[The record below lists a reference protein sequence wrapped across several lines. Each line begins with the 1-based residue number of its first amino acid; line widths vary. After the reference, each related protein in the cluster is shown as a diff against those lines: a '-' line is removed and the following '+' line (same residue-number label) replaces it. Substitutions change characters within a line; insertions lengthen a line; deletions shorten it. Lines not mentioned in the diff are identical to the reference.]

1 MFEKLQELPLLIGLS
16 INELMAIL
24 ENVKFE
30 FNKYPEG
37 TTVVNQ
43 GDRCDKI
50 VYVLKGEL
58 CVDRRGDDMLF
69 TEYINDSP
77 FLLEPENLWGMK
89 QKYTHT
95 YSFHTEGNTC
105 SIDKK
110 QLNYLISNY
119 EIVKTNLLSMV
130 CNKLQTANQALL
142 LPISSD
148 LEERVIRYF
157 RNNMLTKTGR
167 KSIRIKMN
175 ALADAVD
182 GTRLNISRILN
193 EWQEKKLATLSRGM
207 IEIPDR
213 CIFNMNPF
221 FSTYDTPHETVPFD
235 KITINDFEPAIMKGI
250 EEEDEVID
258 AIVNNPDT
266 PTFENTIEALENSGE
281 LLSKVTEVFFNLL
294 SAETTDEMDELAQK
308 LSPILS
314 EHGNNITLNEKLF
327 ERVKAVY
334 ENVDKNSLTKE
345 QQRLLQDSYDS
356 FVRNGANLNEEDKQK
371 YRQLT
376 SELGVLSLQFSQNK
390 LKDLNAFT
398 LHITDEAELEGL
410 PESAID
416 AAKEE
421 AKSRNLEGW
430 VFTLQAPSYGPFLT
444 YSAKRELRKQMYMAY
459 NTICTHDNENN
470 NLDIVKQI
478 VNHHRE
484 IAQLLGYKTYADYT
498 LVKRMAQNS
507 ETVYNLL
514 NQLLEAYK
522 PTAKKEV
529 EEVRKMAKE
538 MTGDEQFELQPWD
551 FGYYSNKLKE
561 RDYNINSEMLRPYF
575 ELSKVKKGVFGLAT
589 KLYGIRFKLNKD
601 IPVYH
606 PDVEAYEVFDKDGK
620 YLAVLYCD
628 FHPRK
633 SKKSGAWMTS
643 YKEQWIDKNGVNS
656 RPHVSV
662 TMNLTKP
669 TAEKPSLLTLG
680 EVETFL
686 HEFGHSLHGIFA
698 NTKYKSLSG
707 TNVYWDFVELPSQFM
722 ENYAVE
728 KDFLNTFAFHY
739 QTGEPLPDELIQRI
753 VKSRNFNV
761 AYACLR
767 QLSFGLLDMA
777 YYTKE
782 TAFDDDVKEFEKSA
796 WKETQLL
803 PQVPEACMS
812 VQFSHIMAGG
822 YSAGYYSYK
831 WAEVLDADAFS
842 LFKQNGIFDSA
853 TAQRFRDNVL
863 SKGGTE
869 PPMDLYIRFRGQ
881 KPSIDAL
888 LKRNGIVKSESRI

>member
-1 MFEKLQELPLLIGLS
+1 MQ
-16 INELMAIL
+16 
-24 ENVKFE
+24 
-30 FNKYPEG
+30 
-37 TTVVNQ
+37 
-43 GDRCDKI
+43 
-50 VYVLKGEL
+50 
-58 CVDRRGDDMLF
+58 
-69 TEYINDSP
+69 
-77 FLLEPENLWGMK
+77 
-89 QKYTHT
+89 
-95 YSFHTEGNTC
+95 
-105 SIDKK
+105 
-110 QLNYLISNY
+110 
-119 EIVKTNLLSMV
+119 
-130 CNKLQTANQALL
+130 
-142 LPISSD
+142 
-148 LEERVIRYF
+148 
-157 RNNMLTKTGR
+157 
-167 KSIRIKMN
+167 
-175 ALADAVD
+175 
-182 GTRLNISRILN
+182 
-193 EWQEKKLATLSRGM
+193 
-207 IEIPDR
+207 DR

-410 PESAID
+410 PESAVD

-514 NQLLEAYK
+514 SQLLEAYK

-589 KLYGIRFKLNKD
+589 KLYGISFKLNKD

-686 HEFGHSLHGIFA
+686 HEFGHSLHGMFA

-782 TAFDDDVKEFEKSA
+782 TEFDDDVKEFEKSA

-888 LKRNGIVKSESRI
+888 LKRNGIQSRI

>member
-1 MFEKLQELPLLIGLS
+1 MQ
-16 INELMAIL
+16 
-24 ENVKFE
+24 
-30 FNKYPEG
+30 
-37 TTVVNQ
+37 
-43 GDRCDKI
+43 
-50 VYVLKGEL
+50 
-58 CVDRRGDDMLF
+58 DM
-69 TEYINDSP
+69 
-77 FLLEPENLWGMK
+77 
-89 QKYTHT
+89 
-95 YSFHTEGNTC
+95 
-105 SIDKK
+105 
-110 QLNYLISNY
+110 
-119 EIVKTNLLSMV
+119 
-130 CNKLQTANQALL
+130 
-142 LPISSD
+142 
-148 LEERVIRYF
+148 
-157 RNNMLTKTGR
+157 
-167 KSIRIKMN
+167 
-175 ALADAVD
+175 
-182 GTRLNISRILN
+182 
-193 EWQEKKLATLSRGM
+193 
-207 IEIPDR
+207 

-334 ENVDKNSLTKE
+334 ENDDKNSLTKE

-589 KLYGIRFKLNKD
+589 KLYGISFKLNKD

-606 PDVEAYEVFDKDGK
+606 PDVEAYEVFDKDGT

-686 HEFGHSLHGIFA
+686 HEFGHSLHGMFA

-881 KPSIDAL
+881 KPSINAL
-888 LKRNGIVKSESRI
+888 LKRNGIQSGI